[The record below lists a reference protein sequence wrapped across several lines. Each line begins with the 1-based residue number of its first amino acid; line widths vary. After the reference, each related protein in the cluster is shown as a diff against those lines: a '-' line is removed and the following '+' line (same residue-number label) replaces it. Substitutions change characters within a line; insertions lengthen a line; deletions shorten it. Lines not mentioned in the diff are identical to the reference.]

1 MLVHF
6 LLNSSQI
13 LNHFIFTTILQ
24 LLDAPVVTDWYLVL
38 NVVQIRTETIAFVSI
53 FFKFQ
58 IFSLKKSSNWKK
70 KLAKDL
76 VIFSSTT
83 YASLK
88 N

>member
-53 FFKFQ
+53 FF
-58 IFSLKKSSNWKK
+58 
-70 KLAKDL
+70 
-76 VIFSSTT
+76 
-83 YASLK
+83 
-88 N
+88 